1 MNESPL
7 RNQSFAFAIRIVKLY
22 QFLSND
28 KREVVMSK
36 QLLRSGTA
44 VGALVR
50 EAQRAESKAY
60 FAHKMAIAH
69 KEADESA
76 YWIELLQATAYLTT
90 EQAQSLLSD
99 CEALIKMLSSTRKT
113 TRNNP

>member
-50 EAQRAESKAY
+50 EAQRAESKAD